1 MARPIDLE
9 LDGSVVWEAE
19 DFDLDLVKGAR
30 YTDDT
35 SPSDAILAEIVWT
48 ARRRGACRA
57 VIDEL
62 DRRAKIGRRRHL
74 SECE

>member
-19 DFDLDLVKGAR
+19 DFDLDLVKGER

-35 SPSDAILAEIVWT
+35 PPSDAVLAEIIWT
-48 ARRRGACRA
+48 ARRRGACQA

-62 DRRAKIGRRRHL
+62 NRRAKEGRRRRL